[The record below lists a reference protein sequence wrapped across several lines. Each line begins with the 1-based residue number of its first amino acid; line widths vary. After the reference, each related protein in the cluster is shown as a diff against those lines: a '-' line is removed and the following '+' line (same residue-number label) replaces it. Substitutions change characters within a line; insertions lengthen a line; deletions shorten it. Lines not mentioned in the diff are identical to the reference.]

1 MQSAVRKHLV
11 WREATVLEA
20 RSESSSA
27 RTLRLD
33 VPDWG
38 DHLGGQHLDLRL
50 TADDGYQATRSYSV
64 SSGPG
69 EDPEITVERVEDGE
83 VSPYLVDDV
92 EVGDI
97 FEVRGPIGGY
107 FVWDDTGDGHPLVL
121 IGGGSGIA
129 PLRAIWRHAKEKV
142 PVTVL
147 YSARD
152 QSRIIFGDEIA
163 GTSGVDAHI
172 YLTRETAEGYL
183 DGRIDEKAI
192 ADAVGDTKPSVFVCG
207 PTAFVEAVATH
218 LVAVD
223 VDPKSIRTE
232 RFG

>member
-11 WREATVLEA
+11 WREATTREA
-20 RSESSSA
+20 RPESVSA

-33 VPDWG
+33 VPGWG
-38 DHLGGQHLDLRL
+38 GHVAGQHLDLRL

-64 SSGPG
+64 SSSPG
-69 EDPEITVERVEDGE
+69 EMPEITVERFEDGE
-83 VSPYLVDDV
+83 VSPFLVDDV
-92 EVGDI
+92 EVGDT
-97 FEVRGPIGGY
+97 FEVRGPVGGY
-107 FVWDDTGDGHPLVL
+107 FVWNDTGDGQPLLL

-129 PLRAIWRHAKEKV
+129 PLRAIWRHAKGTV
-142 PVTVL
+142 PVTLL

-152 QSRIIFGDEIA
+152 RSRIIFADELA
-163 GTSGVDAHI
+163 TTEGVDVRVH
-172 YLTRETAEGYL
+172 LTRETAEGYRT
-183 DGRIDEKAI
+183 GYIDQTAI

-207 PTAFVEAVATH
+207 PTAFVEAMVMH
-218 LVAVD
+218 LLAAD

>member
-1 MQSAVRKHLV
+1 MQPAVRKHLV

-38 DHLGGQHLDLRL
+38 EHVGGQHLDLRL

-64 SSGPG
+64 SSAPG
-69 EDPEITVERVEDGE
+69 EAPEITVERVEDGE

-92 EVGDI
+92 EVGDT
-97 FEVRGPIGGY
+97 FEVRGPVGGY
-107 FVWDDTGDGHPLVL
+107 FVWNYTSDSQPLLL

-129 PLRAIWRHAKEKV
+129 PLRAIWRDAKEKV
-142 PVTVL
+142 PVTLL
-147 YSARD
+147 YSARN
-152 QSRIIFGDEIA
+152 QSRIIYGDEIA
-163 GTSGVDAHI
+163 ATSGVDGRI
-172 YLTRETAEGYL
+172 FLTRETAAGYQ
-183 DGRIDEKAI
+183 DGRIDESAI
-192 ADAVGDTKPSVFVCG
+192 AEAVGSTKPSVFVCG
-207 PTAFVEAVATH
+207 PTAFVEAIATH

>member
-1 MQSAVRKHLV
+1 MQSTVRKHLV
-11 WREATVLEA
+11 WREATVVEA

-38 DHLGGQHLDLRL
+38 THVGGQHLDLRL

-69 EDPEITVERVEDGE
+69 EAPEITVERVDDGE

-92 EVGDI
+92 EVGDT
-97 FEVRGPIGGY
+97 FEVRGPVGGY
-107 FVWDDTGDGHPLVL
+107 FVWNDTGDGQPLLL

-129 PLRAIWRHAKEKV
+129 PLRAIWRDAMGKV
-142 PVTVL
+142 PVTLL

-152 QSRIIFGDEIA
+152 QSRIIYGDEIA
-163 GTSGVDAHI
+163 ASAGVVGHI

-183 DGRIDEKAI
+183 DGRIDESAT
-192 ADAVGDTKPSVFVCG
+192 AEAVGDTKPSVFVCG

-218 LVAVD
+218 LVAAD